1 MQARDN
7 AIRPRRRL
15 VHSAS
20 YPLLSPCSRSSRSR
34 CFARR
39 GRQHP
44 RNRLRSLHFR
54 VRGPPGE
61 QQVARCLGEDRD
73 DHRSGGHRRSRRRLD
88 RPRRDERRPGR
99 QGRVD
104 PDRSLGVPVRRHER
118 HVLRGHGRRL
128 SPEVRPA
135 RLEHRGGHLAPVR
148 RPRDGQAEVVVAR
161 LGRRQAPS
169 ARRSTCRAATGR
181 WYPQAVA
188 ENWNGGTGACNTYSY
203 RFTDV
208 SLAQSSGGVWR
219 PLRLSSE
226 FQDPGYHVVPISNTP
241 RSFLAASL
249 AA

>member
-1 MQARDN
+1 M
-7 AIRPRRRL
+7 RRI
-15 VHSAS
+15 A
-20 YPLLSPCSRSSRSR
+20 LLSPCSRPSRSR
-34 CFARR
+34 CFPRR

-88 RPRRDERRPGR
+88 RARRDDQRARR

-104 PDRSLGVPVRRHER
+104 PDRPRGVPVRRHER
-118 HVLRGHGRRL
+118 HLLRGHGRRPC
-128 SPEVRPA
+128 PEIRPD
-135 RLEHRGGHLAPVR
+135 RLEHRQRAARTSSPSWRWASGSRGGAS
-148 RPRDGQAEVVVAR
+148 GST
-161 LGRRQAPS
+161 GRRSAP
-169 ARRSTCRAATGR
+169 RSTFRAATAR

-219 PLRLSSE
+219 PLQLSSE